1 MASSLFHNQNPQVN
15 RNPIN
20 DVMDLINK
28 SGKSPEQLVREICNE
43 RGLNVNEVLQNA
55 QILKGK
61 R

>member
-1 MASSLFHNQNPQVN
+1 MASSLFSNQKPQVN

-28 SGKSPEQLVREICNE
+28 SGKSPEQLVREICSE

>member
-1 MASSLFHNQNPQVN
+1 
-15 RNPIN
+15 
-20 DVMDLINK
+20 MDLINK
-28 SGKSPEQLVREICNE
+28 SGKSPEQLVREICSE

>member
-1 MASSLFHNQNPQVN
+1 MASSLFRNQSPQVN

-28 SGKSPEQLVREICNE
+28 SGKSPEQLVREICSE
-43 RGLNVNEVLQNA
+43 RGLNVNEVLKNA